1 MHSLQ
6 AENGASTMEKSG
18 DLTLTKKLTS
28 PIIGQMDDKSWR
40 DALSRRQ
47 HTYKKL
53 LPRKVLTRSNH
64 EEIDN
69 SNQGTFYETTDPE
82 PSKTVIS

>member
-28 PIIGQMDDKSWR
+28 PIIGQMDDKS
-40 DALSRRQ
+40 
-47 HTYKKL
+47 
-53 LPRKVLTRSNH
+53 
-64 EEIDN
+64 
-69 SNQGTFYETTDPE
+69 
-82 PSKTVIS
+82 